1 MKVSSSGA
9 ALTLPSSGARIRLPS
24 IGTLLLYVITGAA
37 LVFIAAPLVVTMAL
51 SISNTMFV
59 SFPPRGFT
67 LSWYLKVLQDPDF
80 QSSLSF
86 SVWLAASA
94 TAGALLLGLPAAFAL
109 VRFPVP
115 GRAFMRSLL
124 LSPLIFPVLV
134 TGLALLQLFST
145 LGWGTVWVNLLL
157 AHILV
162 TSPYVVRTIS
172 ASLMLAD
179 VTLEE
184 AARTLGASH
193 WRTFRRVTLPQIA
206 PGVAAGSLFAF
217 MVSFDNYPVSMW
229 LADAQNDPMPMLIY
243 RRATGV
249 FDPSVAAMSTLMIV
263 MAIAVVLLL
272 ERLVGLRRAMGL

>member
-1 MKVSSSGA
+1 
-9 ALTLPSSGARIRLPS
+9 
-24 IGTLLLYVITGAA
+24 
-37 LVFIAAPLVVTMAL
+37 
-51 SISNTMFV
+51 
-59 SFPPRGFT
+59 
-67 LSWYLKVLQDPDF
+67 
-80 QSSLSF
+80 
-86 SVWLAASA
+86 
-94 TAGALLLGLPAAFAL
+94 

-206 PGVAAGSLFAF
+206 PGVAAGALFAF

-263 MAIAVVLLL
+263 MAIVVVLLL